1 MSFQIR
7 PLREFQVSPAL
18 PASLQRL
25 PELAQNLVWSWDH
38 HLRNLFRRLDPEMW
52 RQSHNPVLMLSRM
65 PQGALEK
72 AAADPRF
79 LAVYQKACER
89 LDAYMNRPSPDAP
102 EGMLVAYFSMEYG
115 IAECLPVYSGGLGV
129 LSGDH
134 LKGASDAGIPL
145 VGVGL
150 LYQKGYHQQVLNADG
165 WQQERYPIN
174 EPHQMPVRPVLI
186 DGKELKVHV
195 QCKTFIVAIKVWEVD
210 VGRTKL
216 YLLDTNL
223 PENENRDNPA
233 DDTRNVTEN
242 LYGGDHQ
249 TRIRQEIVLGIGGLR
264 ALKALGYRPTA
275 FHMNEG
281 HAAFLALERIRD
293 LMEERKLSFDEA
305 WEATRDSN
313 IFTTHTCVPA
323 GIDLFDG
330 GLVYEHFERFCQSHG
345 LSIEQ
350 LFRIGRKNPADHNE
364 KFSMAVA
371 AIQTSSFRNGVS
383 ALHGEVS
390 REMWGDLWPAL
401 PAAEVPITHVTN
413 GVHLPSMLNGD
424 LATVFDHYLP
434 PDWRDTYQDPK
445 IWRHVAEIPESD
457 IWEAHRRRKKQ
468 LTIFAREHLVRTAQ
482 RNRAGAT
489 EIKRLEEVLDPEAFT
504 IGFARRFATYKR
516 ATLLFRDPARL
527 KRILMDPKR
536 PVQIVISGKAHPKD
550 VPGKTFIR
558 EIAQLSRDP
567 ELRGKVVFLE
577 NYGLRIAKEMVQGVD
592 LWLNTPR
599 RGEEACGTSGMKA
612 AINGVLNL
620 SILDGWY
627 DECYE
632 ESGGWAIGDRS
643 SYSEDQD
650 AMHSSDIYSLLEN
663 EILPL
668 YYQRGE
674 HGVPVAWVARMK
686 QCLANISPRYNTQRM
701 LDEYHNMLY
710 KPAHQSTQAMIASG
724 YQQARDKVTW
734 NRRMR
739 EVWPQVQLVKVDS
752 APGDTVTGSLIN
764 LRAAVDLAGLTP
776 GDVRVEAVVGR
787 VTGDG
792 QLVETSVVALKPEG
806 NDGNAVVF
814 GTEYQPALTGRL
826 GYTVRVSPNH
836 HDDPLRRPTHQPVKW
851 G

>member
-25 PELAQNLVWSWDH
+25 PELAHNLVWSWDH
-38 HLRNLFRRLDPEMW
+38 RLRALFRRLDPEMW
-52 RQSHNPVLMLSRM
+52 RHSHNPVLMLTRL
-65 PQGALEK
+65 PEGALEK

-79 LAVYQKACER
+79 MAVYHKACEY
-89 LDAYMNRPSPDAP
+89 LDAYMNRPSPVAP
-102 EGMLVAYFSMEYG
+102 ENMLVAYFSMEYG

-174 EPHQMPVRPVLI
+174 EPHHMPVRPVVL
-186 DGKELKVHV
+186 DGKALKVHV
-195 QCKTFIVAIKVWEVD
+195 QCKTFTVAIKVWEVD

-293 LMEERKLSFDEA
+293 LMDERKLSFDEA

-323 GIDLFDG
+323 GIDLFDS
-330 GLVYEHFERFCQSHG
+330 GLLFEHFERFCQTHG
-345 LSIEQ
+345 ITIDQ
-350 LFRIGRKNPADHNE
+350 LFRIGRKNPSDHNE

-383 ALHGEVS
+383 TLHGEVS
-390 REMWGDLWPAL
+390 REMWGDLWPSL

-424 LATVFDHYLP
+424 LATVYDHYLP
-434 PDWRDTYQDPK
+434 PDWRDAYQDPK
-445 IWRHVAEIPESD
+445 VWRHVGEIPNGE

-468 LTIFAREHLVRTAQ
+468 LTVFAREHLVRTAQ

-489 EIKRLEEVLDPEAFT
+489 EIKRLEEVLDPDAFT

-527 KRILMDPKR
+527 KRILLDPKR

-567 ELRGKVVFLE
+567 ELQGKVVFLE

-612 AINGVLNL
+612 AINGILNL

-643 SYSEDQD
+643 DYAEDQD
-650 AMHSSDIYSLLEN
+650 SMHSSDIYSLLEN

-668 YYQRGE
+668 YFTRGDQ
-674 HGVPVAWVARMK
+674 GVPGAWVNRMK
-686 QCLANISPRYNTQRM
+686 QCLTNISPRYNTQRM
-701 LDEYHNMLY
+701 LDEYLHMLY
-710 KPAHQSTQAMIASG
+710 LPAHQSTQAMVASG
-724 YQQARDKVTW
+724 YEMAKQKVTW
-734 NRRMR
+734 TRRMR
-739 EVWPQVQLVKVDS
+739 EVWPQVQLVRVDP

-764 LRAAVDLAGLTP
+764 LRAAVDLAGLAP

-792 QLVETSVVALKPEG
+792 HLVETNIIALQPEG
-806 NDGNAVVF
+806 QDGNAVLF
-814 GTEYQPALTGRL
+814 STQYQPAITGRL

-836 HDDPLRRPTHQPVKW
+836 HEDPLRRPTHQPVKW

>member
-7 PLREFQVSPAL
+7 PLSEFQVSPAL
-18 PASLQRL
+18 PASLARL
-25 PELAQNLVWSWDH
+25 PELAHNLLWSWDH
-38 HLRNLFRRLDPEMW
+38 NLRALFRRLDPDIW
-52 RQSHNPVLMLSRM
+52 RQSHNPVLMLSRL
-65 PQGALEK
+65 PQDTLEK
-72 AAADPRF
+72 CVADARF
-79 LAVYQKACER
+79 MAVYHKACER
-89 LDAYMNRPSPDAP
+89 LDSYMNRPSALAR

-115 IAECLPVYSGGLGV
+115 IAECLPIYSGGLGV

-174 EPHQMPVRPVLI
+174 EPHQMPVRPVLL
-186 DGKELKVHV
+186 DGKELKVYV
-195 QCKTFIVAIKVWEVD
+195 QCKNFTIAVKVWEAD
-210 VGRTKL
+210 IGRTKL

-223 PENENRDNPA
+223 PENENRDNPM

-264 ALKALGYRPTA
+264 ALKALGYHPTV

-293 LMEERKLSFDEA
+293 LMAERRLGFDEA

-313 IFTTHTCVPA
+313 VFTTHTCVPA

-330 GLVYEHFERFCQSHG
+330 GMLTDHFQRFCHEHG
-345 LSIEQ
+345 LTMDQ
-350 LFRIGRKNPADHNE
+350 LFRIGRNNPSDPNE
-364 KFSMAVA
+364 KYSMAVA
-371 AIQTSSFRNGVS
+371 AINTSSFRNAVS
-383 ALHGEVS
+383 RLHGEVS
-390 REMWGDLWPAL
+390 QEMWGYLWPSL
-401 PAAEVPITHVTN
+401 PAPEVPITYVTN

-424 LATVFDHYLP
+424 LAAEYDQHLP
-434 PDWRDTYQDPK
+434 PDWRDTYQDPR
-445 IWRHVAEIPESD
+445 IWRHVDEIPD
-457 IWEAHRRRKKQ
+457 ADMWEAHRRRKKQ
-468 LTIFAREHLVRTAQ
+468 LTIFAREHLVRTAV

-489 EIKRLEEVLDPEAFT
+489 EVKRLEQVLDPEAFT

-527 KRILMDPKR
+527 KRILLDAKM

-567 ELRGKVVFLE
+567 ELKGRVVFLE
-577 NYGLRIAKEMVQGVD
+577 NYSLRVAKEMVQGVD

-612 AINGVLNL
+612 ALNGILNL

-632 ESGGWAIGDRS
+632 DSGGWAIGDREA
-643 SYSEDQD
+643 YSEDQD
-650 AMHSSDIYSLLEN
+650 AMHASDIYSLLEN

-668 YYQRGE
+668 YYARSE
-674 HGVPVAWVARMK
+674 KDVPVQWVARMK
-686 QCLANISPRYNTQRM
+686 QCLKNISPRFNTQRM
-701 LDEYHNMLY
+701 LHEYFHNLY
-710 KPAHQSTQAMIASG
+710 SPAHESSQLMLASG
-724 YQQARDKVTW
+724 YEPARAKVAWT
-734 NRRMR
+734 RHML
-739 EVWPQVQLVKVDS
+739 EAWPQVRFVRLDPAPSGTVTGQSISLRATLELGGM
-752 APGDTVTGSLIN
+752 APGDVKVQAL
-764 LRAAVDLAGLTP
+764 
-776 GDVRVEAVVGR
+776 VGR
-787 VTGDG
+787 VAGDG
-792 QLVETSVVALKPEG
+792 QLVETSIVPLKAEG
-806 NDGNAVVF
+806 QEGSAFVF
-814 GTEYQPALTGRL
+814 ATRYTPVLTGRL
-826 GYTVRVSPNH
+826 GYTVRVTPNH
-836 HDDPLRRPTHQPVKW
+836 HDDPLRRPCHQPIKW
-851 G
+851 A